1 MKERLIGGQF
11 LLHYLKHIKLTRT
24 NNFDNCL
31 IKIVAS
37 VLNHHFWY
45 QKIVSDNRTDSG
57 I

>member
-24 NNFDNCL
+24 NNLDNCL
-31 IKIVAS
+31 IKIVAL
-37 VLNHHFWY
+37 VLNQHFCY
-45 QKIVSDNRTDSG
+45 QKIVWNNRTDSG